1 LQKNPGGNL
10 RVFYCFE
17 EDIIRLMRRLRRNKG
32 LGLIEI
38 LVALAILAIL
48 SGGSYVVVGK
58 QLIRA
63 RDSRRKMDLESIRQ
77 VLEEKYDNEAVY
89 LESLPG
95 CKEVVEMGE
104 SDEFEVPC
112 DPKAKDGYL
121 YEVDE
126 EKGSF
131 KLYAKLEDTG
141 DPVIEALKCGFGCG
155 PDCEYNYGVS
165 SSNVNLDNCMPEPVL
180 YVCGPGA
187 GQEGFCEAHD
197 DPERSKCPKTY
208 PDDPSCNNECEDS
221 ENRCKNSSGKSIP
234 D

>member
-1 LQKNPGGNL
+1 MVRKKK
-10 RVFYCFE
+10 RS
-17 EDIIRLMRRLRRNKG
+17 KG
-32 LGLIEI
+32 LSLIEI

-77 VLEEKYDNEAVY
+77 VLEEKYDNETLY
-89 LESLPG
+89 PESLPV
-95 CKEVVEMGE
+95 CDEVLRMGE
-104 SDEFEVPC
+104 EDDFVIPC
-112 DPKAKDGYL
+112 DKKTGEDYL

-126 EKGSF
+126 AKSWF
-131 KLYAKLEDTG
+131 KLYAKLENID

-187 GQEGFCEAHD
+187 GQEGFCEAYD
-197 DPERSKCPKTY
+197 DPGISGCPKIY
-208 PDDPSCNNECEDS
+208 PDDPSCNNECGDP
-221 ENRCKNSSGKSIP
+221 ENRCKNASGKSIP